1 MVPLPNLKNGVA
13 SNTGGNKH
21 HTVVIRIEVVTRCF
35 LYSLYFSGAPIFF
48 VRSTHVF
55 VCIKFEP
62 VLIVNIVS
70 SYLFQAAADFVDTGI
85 VTDQVAVFV
94 ASQRASDNSRHCDM
108 I

>member
-1 MVPLPNLKNGVA
+1 MLQNKN
-13 SNTGGNKH
+13 
-21 HTVVIRIEVVTRCF
+21 HTVVISIEAVTRCF
-35 LYSLYFSGAPIFF
+35 CIVLGGTHFF
-48 VRSTHVF
+48 VRSTHVL

-70 SYLFQAAADFVDTGI
+70 SYLFPAAADFVDTGI

-94 ASQRASDNSRHCDM
+94 ASRRASDNSRHCDM